1 MCQGDVLDEPPC
13 EGDEQAAAASRPPL
27 CADDVE
33 KLPAAD
39 DGNLSSCGNLGAR
52 GPAVVMKNQAGA
64 GVEQTPRGEVGQP
77 SPKHAAA
84 AFFRA
89 AAQSTESSDD
99 VNTSSVTA
107 DTFQPAVVVSCSADP
122 PLPVQY
128 QSDGAGNLSSWAS
141 LNQSDQ
147 SSKPDTQYNGPVRCQ
162 TDDGACSLSELSSP
176 VHYESEGRGNLSS
189 RTSLSALTCD
199 DGERVGLCRQP
210 RSLPLGQE
218 DITAAMT
225 TAAGPHQQQPSRITD
240 DVNDDDVDDVDDE
253 VDLPI
258 NEDDERRLAEC
269 SGSCTQLD
277 RAVQQ
282 LAAVVDLSDVDSP
295 CEFATEDTPLNVSQS
310 VSLSDLS
317 VGGASEMD
325 LSTTGGSEAGLSVAG
340 GSESCEFEQQA
351 AAAVTTATAQDD
363 ARLSDDD
370 VPGGDELLSYLI
382 EAAMPEMRNHHHQQ
396 HWKQQPVSMR
406 GRAAVATPT
415 VTSDGAAQRPEPP
428 VHRALRSNSST
439 PPEFHTTTTQH
450 RSSSADVLDRSTTP
464 DDLPHSGGG
473 GTSASKLPP
482 APAYSW
488 TAEPSEDLIMSY
500 AVEGTPDSYSRDRS
514 PTAWTVQNPLVVNE
528 LLSRTGGGVDE
539 GSLSSLSLDS
549 SLNAEPTPE
558 ESAPLRDCI
567 NAALPKSRPNKKND
581 SARRKKR
588 RMKSSGGQQQQ
599 QQPLRTSPSGS
610 SESSLKRHPVDLVAS
625 AAEPDLTGDSPRSQ
639 KDVVHPAS
647 SWQLPRSDNK
657 DVSGRHPD
665 EFSPKSQKD
674 RVNYISGGDA
684 EMHVISGNVSEGDTC
699 GNIVSECL
707 PDVGLLELSLDDDSM
722 QSGPSTEANKIVIY
736 VGPSLMDTG
745 HAGSLA
751 AAAAASQQPG
761 DVGVAASCNVAEGE
775 VVSEVSSAD
784 DVTPTRG
791 VTDNSFSSCST
802 AALTTA
808 DFSPPNRVQHCC

>member
-13 EGDEQAAAASRPPL
+13 EGDEQAAAASGPPL

-147 SSKPDTQYNGPVRCQ
+147 SSKPDTQYNGPVHCQ

-189 RTSLSALTCD
+189 RTSLSVLTCD

-240 DVNDDDVDDVDDE
+240 DVNDDDVDDE

-269 SGSCTQLD
+269 SGSYTQLD
-277 RAVQQ
+277 RAVHQ

-295 CEFATEDTPLNVSQS
+295 CEFATEDTPLNFSQS
-310 VSLSDLS
+310 VSLS
-317 VGGASEMD
+317 
-325 LSTTGGSEAGLSVAG
+325 
-340 GSESCEFEQQA
+340 
-351 AAAVTTATAQDD
+351 DD

-428 VHRALRSNSST
+428 VHRAASRSNSST

-464 DDLPHSGGG
+464 YDLPHSGGG

-514 PTAWTVQNPLVVNE
+514 PTAWTVQNQLVVNE

-549 SLNAEPTPE
+549 SLKAEPTPE

-599 QQPLRTSPSGS
+599 QPLRTSPSGC

-657 DVSGRHPD
+657 DVSGRHPG

-751 AAAAASQQPG
+751 AAAASQQPG